1 MNNYWWSNEDKHL
14 LVNWINDNR
23 YYFFDNY
30 FDSIV
35 RFRTCIEQTQFS
47 KPFTISDVEYAW
59 NQLRN
64 EGENMGIEYQ
74 KQLEGPNCMRRMF
87 GVLPGPERGAPAEV
101 GQSGSL
107 VATSGSG
114 QHGTV
119 RGPANQG
126 V

>member
-59 NQLRN
+59 NQLKN
-64 EGENMGIEYQ
+64 EGENMAIEYK
-74 KQLEGPNCMRRMF
+74 KQLE
-87 GVLPGPERGAPAEV
+87 EGAN
-101 GQSGSL
+101 SGCL
-107 VATSGSG
+107 DGIYLLNTINYRCI
-114 QHGTV
+114 Q
-119 RGPANQG
+119 
-126 V
+126 